1 MGCSMF
7 IHIDLDS
14 FFVSAHRVYEPR
26 LRDIAVAVGGRSNNE
41 IFESK
46 RNQTKLINHNSG
58 AFVAP
63 VFDSVHKNDFQSRF
77 VDIDKEGKKRIRGII
92 VTASYEARAKG
103 VKTAMSI
110 NEALQYCPELLVIP
124 SYYPLY
130 HHLSF
135 TLHQYLQSKIPQV
148 EQFSIDEWFG
158 DLRGWIEDKDV
169 FEFCV
174 QLQKDIKDRFNLPV
188 SIGIARSKWTAKLAT
203 QYAKPSN
210 IKYIDD
216 VLGFID
222 SIAIKKFPGIGKG
235 FARRL
240 EAHGIKTLGQVVQ
253 NKHLLYSWKKPGIQ
267 LYHRVCGDDNEMIY
281 VKNER
286 KSIGLSRTFDPIFDK
301 EEIRRRILI
310 MCRNIVFIVKDL
322 NVFPSTYYLKI
333 NYKYNV
339 KTKETITVNRIFSEQ
354 QFKYLIL
361 QMFEHIYKQNIGVI
375 KLSLHVSNFVKS
387 NKTYSL
393 FEYENDRRY
402 SNLTNDIQKLRKKY
416 GLDIIKS
423 ASEIKKGA

>member
-1 MGCSMF
+1 M
-7 IHIDLDS
+7 I
-14 FFVSAHRVYEPR
+14 
-26 LRDIAVAVGGRSNNE
+26 
-41 IFESK
+41 K
-46 RNQTKLINHNSG
+46 RE
-58 AFVAP
+58 
-63 VFDSVHKNDFQSRF
+63 R
-77 VDIDKEGKKRIRGII
+77 KRIRGII